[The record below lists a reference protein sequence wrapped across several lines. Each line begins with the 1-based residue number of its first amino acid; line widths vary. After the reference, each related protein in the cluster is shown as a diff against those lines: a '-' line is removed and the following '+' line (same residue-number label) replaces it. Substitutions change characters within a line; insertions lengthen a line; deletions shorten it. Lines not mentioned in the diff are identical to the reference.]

1 MIFFSVLYN
10 PEQNA
15 LDNIV
20 LAIKNGF
27 KPIVYLNKVDES
39 FYQKLCAYNPIV
51 LGLNKNVGLGM
62 AFYEFENY
70 LDKSGEPFY
79 LYFDQ
84 DTKTTDIVWKT
95 ALEKTEIIKTQK
107 NVGMLF
113 LGNKKEPFS
122 DIVVSSGC
130 VFSSKVIQRVGKHCP
145 SYFVEGVDYDFCLR
159 LKIAGLKVHN
169 IYCPDI
175 DHQSLQ
181 DGHIVRFLGM
191 SLSYRVYGGAR
202 MRDFNA
208 SHVKLIWKSLA
219 AGQMRFLLFFIKS
232 LILFNINEYKSR
244 LLQRVS
250 SCS

>member
-1 MIFFSVLYN
+1 VIFFSVLYN

-15 LDNIV
+15 LDNIA
-20 LAIKNGF
+20 LAIETGF
-27 KPIVYLNKVDES
+27 KPVVYLNKVDES
-39 FYQKLCAYNPIV
+39 FYQKLCAYNPII

-70 LDKSGEPFY
+70 LEKSGESFY
-79 LYFDQ
+79 VYFDQ
-84 DTKTTDIVWKT
+84 DTKTNAAVWKGI
-95 ALEKTEIIKTQK
+95 LEKTEIFKTQK

-113 LGNKKEPFS
+113 LGKKKEPFS

-130 VFSSKVIQRVGKHCP
+130 VFSSEVIQRVGKHCP
-145 SYFVEGVDYDFCLR
+145 SYFVEGVDYDYCLR

-181 DGHIVRFLGM
+181 DGHNVQFLGR
-191 SLSYRVYGGAR
+191 SLIYRVYGSTR

-208 SHVKLIWKSLA
+208 SHFKLIWKSLA
-219 AGQMRFLLFFIKS
+219 AGQIRFLLFFIKS